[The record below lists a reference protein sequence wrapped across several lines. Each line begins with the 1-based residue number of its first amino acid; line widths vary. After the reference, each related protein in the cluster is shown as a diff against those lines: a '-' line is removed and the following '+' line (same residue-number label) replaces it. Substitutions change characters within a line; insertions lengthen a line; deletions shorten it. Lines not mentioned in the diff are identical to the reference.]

1 MNSENLGRRN
11 FIAALG
17 GLMATSA
24 LPSSAADDPSL
35 FPKRGTFERMNLAYR
50 HIHIGLE
57 RHFSVLHISDTHLTE
72 WGPDETA
79 KKDFAERRRRTFGG
93 RQQSALFSSLE
104 WAKKNADYVL
114 HTGDLV
120 DFQSQANFDL
130 VRRAYGE
137 AASSMFGCVGNHEF
151 QRRNPGEDLKGR
163 AADAQSR
170 IDLAKAFPFDVVF
183 QSTVAGGVNFVAIE
197 QTGGCVVQEQVER
210 FAAEVKKGLPIVL
223 CMHVPFY
230 TDEIWLANERYWTY
244 PNRKFSQ
251 MPAKPD
257 VNGEYGRQKKD
268 SVTRDFIAYL
278 KSEKLLRAIL
288 AGHLHFTF
296 EDRFSP
302 TAVECVVGGNFMF
315 HGEELLFT

>member
-1 MNSENLGRRN
+1 M
-11 FIAALG
+11 
-17 GLMATSA
+17 
-24 LPSSAADDPSL
+24 
-35 FPKRGTFERMNLAYR
+35 
-50 HIHIGLE
+50 
-57 RHFSVLHISDTHLTE
+57 
-72 WGPDETA
+72 
-79 KKDFAERRRRTFGG
+79 
-93 RQQSALFSSLE
+93 
-104 WAKKNADYVL
+104 
-114 HTGDLV
+114 
-120 DFQSQANFDL
+120 
-130 VRRAYGE
+130 
-137 AASSMFGCVGNHEF
+137 
-151 QRRNPGEDLKGR
+151 
-163 AADAQSR
+163 
-170 IDLAKAFPFDVVF
+170 F

-268 SVTRDFIAYL
+268 PVTRDFIAYL